1 MAATVTAFDPQA
13 DLILVPVEVR
23 GPLGTQGFRFALDTG
38 CAETLVTPEV
48 VDTLGYCPRDGTA
61 MTAVTTALGREPGYR
76 LRVTGFKAFGHTF
89 ADFRVN
95 VHDLPEESGINGLLG
110 LNFLRGFNDEI
121 RSKEGRILV
130 SPT

>member
-1 MAATVTAFDPQA
+1 MVSNVIAFDPRA

-23 GPLGTQGFRFALDTG
+23 GPLGSLGFRFALDTA

-48 VDTLGYCPRDGTA
+48 VDPLGYSPLDGTA
-61 MTAVTTALGREPGYR
+61 LTAVTTALGREPGYR

-110 LNFLRGFNDEI
+110 LNFLRAFNYEI

-130 SPT
+130 SPA